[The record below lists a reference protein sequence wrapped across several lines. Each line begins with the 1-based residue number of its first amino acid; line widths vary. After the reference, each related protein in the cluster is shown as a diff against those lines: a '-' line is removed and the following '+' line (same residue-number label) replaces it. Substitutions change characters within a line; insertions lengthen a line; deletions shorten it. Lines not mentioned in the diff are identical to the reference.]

1 MKKLWAAIIILL
13 LLAFYVLWP
22 SWSVYQIYSAVK
34 TKDAETLAR
43 KIDFPAVRVSLRN
56 AAVQKIAELYD
67 RPQSQLPSN
76 PVLVA
81 RIKQEAASRIVDASL
96 ERLVTADNLIRITS
110 EGGQL
115 RESVERILRDHIAG
129 VGDSARNADPA
140 TSGVGKGGPVVRTIA
155 PEGERPA
162 PSYGLHNVKSFAM
175 LSPLRFAIGVA
186 KHATATEADLTAELS
201 FTGTDWKLTAVKPR
215 F

>member
-22 SWSVYQIYSAVK
+22 SWSVYQIYSAVR
-34 TKDAETLAR
+34 TKDPETLAR

-81 RIKQEAASRIVDASL
+81 RIKQEAASRIADASL

-115 RESVERILRDHIAG
+115 RESVERILRDHITG
-129 VGDSARNADPA
+129 VGDSARKADPG
-140 TSGVGKGGPVVRTIA
+140 TSGGPVVRTLA
-155 PEGERPA
+155 PEEERPA
-162 PSYGLHNVKSFAM
+162 PSYGLHNVKSFGM
-175 LSPLRFAIGVA
+175 LSPLRFEIGVA

-215 F
+215 L

>member
-13 LLAFYVLWP
+13 LLAFYVMWP

-34 TKDAETLAR
+34 TKDADTLAR

-110 EGGQL
+110 ESGQL
-115 RESVERILRDHIAG
+115 RESVERILRDHISG
-129 VGDSARNADPA
+129 VGDSARKADPG
-140 TSGVGKGGPVVRTIA
+140 TSGVGKGGPVIRTIA

-162 PSYGLHNVKSFAM
+162 RSYGLHNVKSFGM
-175 LSPLRFAIGVA
+175 LNPLRFEIGVA
-186 KHATATEADLTAELS
+186 KDATANEADLTAELS

-215 F
+215 L

>member
-1 MKKLWAAIIILL
+1 MKKLSAAILVLL

-43 KIDFPAVRVSLRN
+43 KIDFPAVRASLRN
-56 AAVQKIAELYD
+56 AAVEKVSELYD
-67 RPQSQLPSN
+67 RPQGQLPSS

-96 ERLVTADNLIRITS
+96 ARLVTADNLIRITS

-115 RESVERILRDHIAG
+115 KEGVERILRDHIT
-129 VGDSARNADPA
+129 VGDIAGRADPGA
-140 TSGVGKGGPVVRTIA
+140 GGGKAGSVIRTIA

-162 PSYGLHNVKSFAM
+162 PSYGLRNVKSFGM
-175 LSPLRFAIGVA
+175 LSPLRFEIGVA
-186 KHATATEADLTAELS
+186 KYATAKEADLTAELS
-201 FTGTDWKLTAVKPR
+201 FTGTDWKLTAVRPR
-215 F
+215 L

>member
-13 LLAFYVLWP
+13 LLAFYVVWP
-22 SWSVYQIYSAVK
+22 SWSAYQIYSAVK

-56 AAVQKIAELYD
+56 AAVQKMAELYD
-67 RPQSQLPSN
+67 RPQSQLPNS

-96 ERLVTADNLIRITS
+96 DRLVTADNLIRITS

-115 RESVERILRDHIAG
+115 KESVERILRDHITGA
-129 VGDSARNADPA
+129 GDSARSADPG
-140 TSGVGKGGPVVRTIA
+140 TSGVGKGGPVIRTIA
-155 PEGERPA
+155 PEEERPA
-162 PSYGLHNVKSFAM
+162 PRYGLRNIKSFGM
-175 LSPLRFAIGVA
+175 LSPLRFEIGVA
-186 KHATATEADLTAELS
+186 KYATANEPDLTAELS

-215 F
+215 L